1 MSAAATTAS
10 GVTSHAGHRMRLA
23 MLLRLLPACLVCFL
37 CAGVGVI
44 SGGQA
49 SDAQAQSK
57 PTATE
62 KPASVADQLKALRRS
77 AEKGDAVAQYRLA
90 VALRT
95 GQGAPKDDAAA
106 VKWYR
111 AAADQGHAGAQNNLA
126 WMYYS
131 GYGVPQDDAQA
142 VIWFRKAADQGDQ
155 DSQYNLGMMYLTGR
169 GVKRDD
175 VEAAGWFRKAA
186 EQGDA
191 GAQFTL
197 GVVYERGLGVKPDA
211 VEAHVW
217 YDLASTRSSGQTQK
231 KYAAARDRIAAT
243 LTAAQIAEA
252 NRRLKGWTDAFG
264 KRQKKTVR

>member
-1 MSAAATTAS
+1 MSAAAATAS
-10 GVTSHAGHRMRLA
+10 AVTSHAVQRKRLT
-23 MLLRLLPACLVCFL
+23 MLPRLLPGCLVCFL
-37 CAGVGVI
+37 CANVAVVG
-44 SGGQA
+44 GGQA
-49 SDAQAQSK
+49 SDSQTQSK

-62 KPASVADQLKALRRS
+62 KAASSADQLKALRQK
-77 AEKGDAVAQYRLA
+77 AEKGDAEAQYRLA

-111 AAADQGHAGAQNNLA
+111 AAADQGHPGAQNNLG

-131 GYGVPQDDAQA
+131 GYGVPHDDPQA
-142 VIWFRKAADQGDQ
+142 VSWFRKAADQGDQ

-252 NRRLKGWTDAFG
+252 NKRLRGWADAFG
-264 KRQKKTVR
+264 MRQKKTVR

>member
-1 MSAAATTAS
+1 MSAVPATGS
-10 GVTSHAGHRMRLA
+10 GVMSHAIHRMRLA
-23 MLLRLLPACLVCFL
+23 MLPRLLPACLVCFI
-37 CAGVGVI
+37 CADVAVVD
-44 SGGQA
+44 GGQA
-49 SDAQAQSK
+49 SDAQTQSK

-62 KPASVADQLKALRRS
+62 KAASPADQLKALRQK
-77 AEKGDAVAQYRLA
+77 AEKGDAEAQYRLA
-90 VALRT
+90 VALRM

-111 AAADQGHAGAQNNLA
+111 AAADQGHAAAQNNLG
-126 WMYYS
+126 WMYHS
-131 GYGVPQDDAQA
+131 GYGVPQDDPQA

-175 VEAAGWFRKAA
+175 VAAAGWFQKAA

-197 GVVYERGLGVKPDA
+197 GVVYERGLGVKADA

-217 YDLASTRSSGQTQK
+217 YDLASTRSSGEMQK

-252 NRRLKGWTDAFG
+252 NKRLRGWTDTFG
-264 KRQKKTVR
+264 KRQKKTGR